1 MMLSKNIKNVYS
13 DIRGDIYMKALE
25 LERKGEK
32 VLKLNTGNP
41 AAFGF
46 KMPQSIK
53 NRIMTDV
60 ERALGYCD
68 IRGLEEARTA
78 IKNYHHTKGLHNITQ
93 EDIFIGNGVSE
104 VAYMIITAL
113 ICENDEVLVPSPCY
127 SLWTNFTY
135 LAGGKV
141 KFYQC
146 DELNGWQ
153 PDVESIK
160 KGITKNTKAL
170 VLINPNNPTGAL
182 YSKEI
187 LLEIID
193 VARKNNLVII
203 SDEIYDRLVLDEK
216 KHIST
221 ASLADDVTVI
231 TMNGLS
237 KSHCICGL
245 RCGWLC
251 ISGMEKNKK
260 ILADALVKIASV
272 RLCSNALMQII
283 IPDALADTAYTENM
297 IGPNGRILR
306 QRNAVAEEL
315 DKIEGISYVKNS
327 AAFYLFPKINL
338 KKFGLK
344 NDREFAEKLLAEK
357 HILVI
362 PGSGF
367 NCADENHFR
376 IVMLP
381 EETELRNAIKSINL
395 FLNKDKNSFYA

>member
-1 MMLSKNIKNVYS
+1 MLSMNLKNVYS
-13 DIRGDIYMKALE
+13 DIRGDIYLRALE
-25 LERKGEK
+25 LEKSGEK

-46 KMPQSIK
+46 KMPESIK
-53 NRIMTDV
+53 NRIITDV
-60 ERALGYCD
+60 EKALGYCD
-68 IRGLEEARTA
+68 IRGMKEARTA
-78 IKNYHHTKGLHNITQ
+78 IKGYHLSKGLHNVTE

-104 VAYMIITAL
+104 AAYMIITAL
-113 ICENDEVLVPSPCY
+113 IGTNDEVLVPSPCY
-127 SLWTNFTY
+127 SLWTNFTF

-141 KFYQC
+141 RFYQC

-153 PDVESIK
+153 PDIESIK
-160 KGITKNTKAL
+160 KEITSNTKAI

-193 VARKNNLVII
+193 IARKNNLTII

-216 KHIST
+216 SHIST
-221 ASLADDVTVI
+221 AALAQDVTVV

-251 ISGMEKNKK
+251 ISGEESKK
-260 ILADALVKIASV
+260 KLLRDALIKIASV

-283 IPDALADTAYTENM
+283 IPDALADSAYTENM
-297 IGPNGRILR
+297 IGENGRIFR
-306 QRNAVAEEL
+306 QREAVTQEL
-315 DKIEGISYVKNS
+315 DKIEGVSYVKNS
-327 AAFYLFPKINL
+327 AAFYLFPRLYL

-344 NDREFAEKLLAEK
+344 NDRDFAERLLTEK

-367 NCADENHFR
+367 SCTDNEHFR

-381 EETELRNAIKSINL
+381 EENELRNAIKSIGE
-395 FLNKDKNSFYA
+395 FLRKS